1 MPQSSARLS
10 RNTFPPLLK
19 PTEHT
24 TPVPG
29 SGYPAS
35 ESYVIGECLGTI
47 LSEEFEHR
55 RYAERDLATLQAG
68 TVGAGT

>member
-1 MPQSSARLS
+1 MFCRRTRSWHVIDLS
-10 RNTFPPLLK
+10 YSQL
-19 PTEHT
+19 TEHT

-29 SGYPAS
+29 PGYPAS
-35 ESYVIGECLGTI
+35 ESYVVGECLGTI
-47 LSEEFEHR
+47 LAEEFEHR